1 MVWGCPTPRKTAWAG
16 KWGRPWN
23 FHGHPGFR
31 DFQGADEKKN
41 TRIFYA
47 KKNGFPSTSRLDVF
61 ITDVCWAREGGN
73 AICSPEWCPAFQSE
87 GVLISTGSFRFLC
100 APKLRWWRHHLLQGG
115 LDPCLIWPKSIAT
128 SADFLRSLSWQFEV
142 GESSCP
148 SKKWRFWN
156 WLVNCG

>member
-1 MVWGCPTPRKTAWAG
+1 MRSTVEF
-16 KWGRPWN
+16 PWSPWISR
-23 FHGHPGFR
+23 FSGGLM
-31 DFQGADEKKN
+31 KKKH
-41 TRIFYA
+41 RIFYA
-47 KKNGFPSTSRLDVF
+47 PKKWVPEVLLGSDVF

-73 AICSPEWCPAFQSE
+73 AICSPEWCPPFQSE

-100 APKLRWWRHHLLQGG
+100 APKLRWWRHHLLQLHSKGG

-128 SADFLRSLSWQFEV
+128 SGVFFENLSWKFEV

-148 SKKWRFWN
+148 SNKWSSWN